1 MTDITTSARASSS
14 PIRTVL
20 HLVVLAALAA
30 VPFLGLPTF
39 IVQVASSAGI
49 AVIFALGLNLLFGYC
64 GQISFGHAGFY
75 AVGAYAVAL
84 TAPAVGYIPSLF
96 LALVVG
102 MAVAMLIGFPL
113 LRLRGHYLALGT
125 LAFGITVEFLVLQ
138 GGDVTGGP
146 WGVSIDRPTVF
157 DARLTAGH
165 FYMLILVCTVV
176 AFYFSRNLVNSR
188 IGRAMQ
194 TIREDEALAMSV
206 GVNTVLF
213 KVAVFGISGAFA
225 AIAGGL
231 YAGLNLYITPELFDI
246 RLSIGVVVM
255 IVLGGAGTPM
265 GPVIGAVLLTF
276 LPELLH
282 GFQEYAAMIY
292 GLILLLVLR
301 FMPGGLVGLAR
312 RFIPA
317 AAPEGRGR
325 ASDAAS

>member
-1 MTDITTSARASSS
+1 MSLDTAPAPSLGRIA
-14 PIRTVL
+14 L
-20 HLVVLAALAA
+20 QLAAIA
-30 VPFLGLPTF
+30 VLVALPFAGLPTF

-75 AVGAYAVAL
+75 AVGAYAVAMA
-84 TAPAVGYIPSLF
+84 APALGYVPSLF
-96 LALVVG
+96 FALVVG
-102 MAVAMLIGFPL
+102 MVVAMLIGFPL

-125 LAFGITVEFLVLQ
+125 LAFGITIEFLVLQ

-146 WGVSIDRPTVF
+146 WGMSIDRPRLF
-157 DARLTAGH
+157 DVRMTATG
-165 FYMLILVCTVV
+165 FYLLILACTVT
-176 AFYFSRNLVNSR
+176 AYYFSRNLVNSR

-213 KVAVFGISGAFA
+213 KVAVFGVSGAFA
-225 AIAGGL
+225 ALAGGL

-265 GPVIGAVLLTF
+265 GPVIGAILLTF

-312 RFIPA
+312 RIVPA
-317 AAPEGRGR
+317 NVSPNARKAT
-325 ASDAAS
+325 DAAS

>member
-1 MTDITTSARASSS
+1 MSPGSVLARLPGRLA
-14 PIRTVL
+14 L
-20 HLVVLAALAA
+20 QLAVVAALAA
-30 VPFLGLPTF
+30 LPFAGLPTF
-39 IVQVASSAGI
+39 LVQVASSAGI

-84 TAPAVGYIPSLF
+84 AAPSLGYIPSLF
-96 LALVVG
+96 FALAVG

-125 LAFGITVEFLVLQ
+125 LAFGIAVEFLALQ

-146 WGVSIDRPTVF
+146 WGLSIDRPRLF
-157 DARLTAGH
+157 DMRLTATG
-165 FYMLILVCTVV
+165 FYLLILAFTAV
-176 AFYFSRNLVNSR
+176 AFFLARNLVNSR

-206 GVNTVLF
+206 GVDTVLF
-213 KVAVFGISGAFA
+213 KVTVFGLSGAFA
-225 AIAGGL
+225 ALAGGL

-265 GPVIGAVLLTF
+265 GPVVGAVLLTF

-282 GFQEYAAMIY
+282 GFHEYAAMIY
-292 GLILLLVLR
+292 GLVLLLVLR

-312 RFIPA
+312 QLGA
-317 AAPEGRGR
+317 ANPILNARKAG
-325 ASDAAS
+325 DAAS

>member
-1 MTDITTSARASSS
+1 MSLDTAPAPSPGRA
-14 PIRTVL
+14 VL
-20 HLVVLAALAA
+20 QLAAIAVLAAL
-30 VPFLGLPTF
+30 PFAGLPTF
-39 IVQVASSAGI
+39 VVQVASSAGI

-75 AVGAYAVAL
+75 AIGAYAVAMA
-84 TAPAVGYIPSLF
+84 APAVGYVPSLF
-96 LALVVG
+96 FALIVG
-102 MAVAMLIGFPL
+102 MVVAMLIGFPL

-125 LAFGITVEFLVLQ
+125 LAFGITIEFLVLQ

-146 WGVSIDRPTVF
+146 WGMSIDRPRLF
-157 DARLTAGH
+157 DVRMTTTG
-165 FYMLILVCTVV
+165 FYLLILACTVT
-176 AFYFSRNLVNSR
+176 AYYFSRNLVNSR

-206 GVNTVLF
+206 GVDTVFF
-213 KVAVFGISGAFA
+213 KVAVFGVSGAFA
-225 AIAGGL
+225 ALAGGL

-312 RFIPA
+312 RIAPA
-317 AAPEGRGR
+317 IFSPDARKAT
-325 ASDAAS
+325 DAAS